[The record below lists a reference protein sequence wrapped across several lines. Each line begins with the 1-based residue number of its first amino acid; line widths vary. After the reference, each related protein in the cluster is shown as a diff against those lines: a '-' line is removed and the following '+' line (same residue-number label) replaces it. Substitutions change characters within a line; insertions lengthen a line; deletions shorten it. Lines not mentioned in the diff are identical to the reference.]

1 LHDIKD
7 VVGIGNAIVDVLFS
21 VDQSFLSRHSLLK
34 GSMTLVDSAQASS
47 IYSEAQKTIQMSG
60 GSVGNTM
67 AGIAALGGTAS
78 YIGKVSND
86 SLGELYRED
95 LNALGIRFF
104 VEPSLGSSPTACC
117 LVMITP
123 DGERTMATFLGAC
136 SELTPQDVVPELV
149 INHQVTYLE
158 GYLWDAP
165 LAQESMVKAAG
176 IAQISNRRVAL
187 TLSDSFCVDRH
198 RGSFKNLIQNYVD
211 ILFSNEDELMS
222 LYEQYE
228 VESALRLARSI
239 CDLVIVTRG
248 AKGCLISTGGETLKI
263 DAVPVKKV
271 IDTTGAGD
279 LFAAGFLFGF
289 THGCEVGE
297 SAKIGSTM
305 AAEVIS
311 QVGARLNDFPAELQN
326 MVSPRRYNLG
336 GHVV

>member
-1 LHDIKD
+1 MNEIKD
-7 VVGIGNAIVDVLFS
+7 VLGIGNAIVDVLFS
-21 VDQSFLSRHSLLK
+21 VDQSFLSRHNLLK
-34 GSMTLVDSAQASS
+34 GSMTLIDSAQASA
-47 IYSEAQKTIQMSG
+47 IYAEAQKTTQMSG

-67 AGIAALGGTAS
+67 AGIAALGGTGS

-86 SLGELYRED
+86 KLGELFRED

-104 VEPSLGSSPTACC
+104 GEPSLGSSPTACC

-149 INHQVTYLE
+149 VNHQITYLE

-176 IAQISNRRVAL
+176 IAKTSNRGVAL
-187 TLSDSFCVDRH
+187 SLSDSFCVGRH
-198 RGSFKNLIQNYVD
+198 RDSFRNIIKNYVD
-211 ILFSNEDELMS
+211 ILFSNEDEIMS
-222 LYEQYE
+222 LCEVDE
-228 VESALRLARSI
+228 VESALRLTRSI
-239 CDLVIVTRG
+239 CDLVIVTCG
-248 AKGCLISTGGETLKI
+248 SKGCLISVGGETLEI

-289 THGCEVGE
+289 THGYEVSE

-311 QVGARLNDFPAELQN
+311 QVGARPELNFQRTPKFYMA
-326 MVSPRRYNLG
+326 SKG
-336 GHVV
+336 